1 MPDNNKL
8 PEVKLTTSQQKV
20 LDQLIDFVFHSTDRI
35 FILKGYAG
43 TGKTTLMR
51 FLIEELTD
59 RKKQFKLLS
68 TTGRAAK
75 ILSNYTACEAS
86 TIHGMIYKFSDFNK
100 DVSSLDERTASVD
113 TTGQLFLVFEPAVLS
128 NEDRSSVVY
137 IIDEA
142 SMISDIA
149 DSNVVQAKFGSG
161 RLLKEL
167 LDYDDLEE
175 SKFIFIGDPCQLPP
189 ILGDSSP
196 ALNPDYFG
204 DTFRMKSQQGILTE
218 IMRQD
223 NSIISAGTYI
233 RKLWDKAPSDELA
246 YPGKVWGPPLQ
257 VSQYQDFEIHA
268 DLAEMERLYL
278 ETIRMNGYND
288 SVFICNSNAKCHE
301 ISNTIRAAL
310 GFSGDVQK
318 GDLLM
323 VVQNQ
328 STTGL
333 MNGDMV
339 EVIQVQAN
347 SERVNKEVTTQK
359 GYHTLLNFR
368 EVTVRELFTKK
379 EFSTLLMENT
389 LYSAQTNL
397 DTRQQSGLFLDFILR
412 MKRKG
417 VDIKKDKE
425 SFDKLMRMDPYLNAL
440 RCNYGYAITCHKA
453 QGGEWNSVFIQM
465 PRNITLKP
473 TKSKYQWFYTAITRA
488 KSKVHLCQDFFI
500 R

>member
-1 MPDNNKL
+1 MSDSSKI
-8 PEVKLTTSQQKV
+8 KLTPSQQKV
-20 LDQLIDFVFHSTDRI
+20 LDQMKNFVFNAEERV
-35 FILKGYAG
+35 FVLKGYAG

-51 FLIEELTD
+51 FLIKELAD

-113 TTGQLFLVFEPAVLS
+113 NTGQLFLVFEPAVLS

-196 ALNPDYFG
+196 ALSPDYFF
-204 DTFRMKSQQGILTE
+204 DTFKMKSQQGILTE
-218 IMRQD
+218 ILRQD
-223 NSIISAGTYI
+223 NSIISAGAYI
-233 RKLWDKAPSDELA
+233 RKLWDKAPSDEAA

-278 ETIRMNGYND
+278 EVIRKKGYND
-288 SVFICNSNAKCHE
+288 SIFICNSNAKCHE
-301 ISNTIRAAL
+301 ISNTIRTAL
-310 GFSGDVQK
+310 GFTGDVRK

-339 EVIQVQAN
+339 EVIEVQSE
-347 SERVNKEVTTQK
+347 SERVTKEVTTQD
-359 GYHTLLNFR
+359 GYHTLLTFR
-368 EVTVRELFTKK
+368 EISVRELFTKK
-379 EFSTLLMENT
+379 VFSTLLMENT

-397 DTRQQSGLFLDFILR
+397 DARQQSGLFLDFILR

-425 SFDKLMRMDPYLNAL
+425 VFDKVMRIDPYLNAL

-473 TKSKYQWFYTAITRA
+473 TKNKYQWFYTAITRA
-488 KSKVHLCQDFFI
+488 KSKVHLCRDFFI